1 MMMEESVILERTEV
15 IGEEATPQGAEKD
28 LGERET
34 VVETPIFENY
44 TQEQCEVLCQAIKD
58 YLSSTEDFRL
68 DWMNIS
74 ERCHLL
80 NLEIEADECRR
91 LWQYLAYGKV
101 VPQNTDPQKTEDSD
115 EEDIVFNPIQSITRL
130 KRKYEGNHDRKEV
143 ETSDDTDG
151 NKTSEDSYKPPR
163 IESLNP
169 KVRFSTHMKIFYE
182 L

>member
-1 MMMEESVILERTEV
+1 MMMEESVILEQTEV
-15 IGEEATPQGAEKD
+15 IGEEATQKKAGKP
-28 LGERET
+28 LGDEET
-34 VVETPIFENY
+34 VVESPIFENY
-44 TQEQCEVLCQAIKD
+44 THEQCKVLCQAIKD
-58 YLSSTEDFRL
+58 YLSTTEDFRL

-101 VPQNTDPQKTEDSD
+101 VPSNTDPQKTEDSD
-115 EEDIVFNPIQSITRL
+115 EEDIVFNPTQSITRF
-130 KRKYEGNHDRKEV
+130 KRKYAGNHDRKEV

-169 KVRFSTHMKIFYE
+169 KVRFLTPMKIFCE